1 MSAPASSESKVQVPV
16 SGMSCQACAAKVEKT
31 LRALPGVGH
40 AEVNFG
46 SRTATLEFDPARV
59 GTAVLQA
66 HLRPLGYDVPDGVL
80 GGRGIEADLAY
91 SEAAEQRER
100 TRLSLELGLA
110 LVFGAAA
117 LLAPAEP
124 AWLVP
129 LLSAP
134 VQLVAG
140 LRIHR
145 MGLRALIQRAPDM
158 NTLVSLG
165 TSAAWLAGVA
175 AAFATGGHAH
185 GAMHASDASLVLAFV
200 LLGRFLE
207 ARLRARA
214 GGALRALLDLAPRRA
229 RVLRRGAEVEVALEE
244 LRTGSLVLVRP
255 GERIPVD
262 GTILEGRAKLDE
274 SHWTGESFP
283 AERGPGDAVR
293 AGSLALDGA
302 LSLTATAVGG
312 ASSLGRVAE
321 AVRAAQG
328 SRADIQRLADRVSAV
343 FVPLVL
349 GLALATLA
357 GWLLAGAGWG
367 VAAGHAVALLVI
379 ACPCALGL
387 ATPMAIVAATGRAAK
402 EGLLVRDARVFE
414 RLARVQRVAFDKTG
428 TLTAGRPALASVARA
443 EGGPAEADLL
453 ELCASVES
461 WSEQPLARALVAETE
476 RRGLVFTRAQDF
488 RAEPGA
494 GVEGR
499 VGGRPVWLGSPRAAL
514 ARGLESQRLEALAGP
529 LRERGESLVVVL
541 LGSELAGVLGFV
553 DAPRPEARTALDA
566 LRAGG
571 FELEL
576 LSGDNHAAVART
588 ARELGIGEARG
599 ELSPQAKSQALEGR
613 AGVLF
618 LGDGINDA
626 AALAAAS
633 VGVAMGRG
641 AELAI
646 QASDAALLRED
657 LRLVPRALALSKRT
671 LSVIRQNLAWAFAYN
686 LAALP
691 LASGVLESWIPL
703 QVHARW
709 AGAAMALSSIAV
721 VLNSLRLRVIRL
733 VAVP

>member
-1 MSAPASSESKVQVPV
+1 MLGPMRSAEKSALKVQVPV

-46 SRTATLEFDPARV
+46 SRTATLELDPARV

-66 HLRPLGYDVPDGVL
+66 SLRPLGYDVPDGEL

-91 SEAAEQRER
+91 SEAAEERER
-100 TRLSLELGLA
+100 SRLALELGVA

-117 LLAPAEP
+117 LLAPAQP

-134 VQLVAG
+134 VQLFAG

-145 MGLRALIQRAPDM
+145 MGLRALLQRAPDM

-165 TSAAWLAGVA
+165 TSAAWLTGVS
-175 AAFATGGHAH
+175 AAFTAEVH

-229 RVLRRGAEVEVALEE
+229 RVLRRGVEQEVALEE
-244 LRTGSLVLVRP
+244 LRVGNLVLVRP

-293 AGSLALDGA
+293 AGSLTLDGA

-328 SRADIQRLADRVSAV
+328 SRAEIQRLADRVSSI

-349 GLALATLA
+349 ALALATLA
-357 GWLLAGAGWG
+357 GWLFAGAGWSD
-367 VAAGHAVALLVI
+367 AAGHSVALLVI

-402 EGLLVRDARVFE
+402 EGLLVRDAQVFE
-414 RLARVQRVAFDKTG
+414 RLARVRSVAFDKTG
-428 TLTAGRPALASVARA
+428 TLTAGKPVLASVTRA
-443 EGGPAEADLL
+443 PAGPPQDELL
-453 ELCASVES
+453 ALCAAVES
-461 WSEQPLARALVAETE
+461 WSEQPLARALVAEAE
-476 RRGLVFTRAQDF
+476 RRGLVFARAQDF

-499 VGGRPVWLGSPRAAL
+499 VGTRSIWLGSPRAAL
-514 ARGLESQRLEALAGP
+514 ARGVTAALPAA
-529 LRERGESLVVVL
+529 GESLVVVL
-541 LGSELAGVLGFV
+541 VDGKLAGVLGFV
-553 DAPRPEARTALDA
+553 DAPRPEAREALASLRALD
-566 LRAGG
+566 L
-571 FELEL
+571 ELEV
-576 LSGDNHAAVART
+576 LSGDHTAAVERT
-588 ARELGIGEARG
+588 ALELGVTRTRG
-599 ELSPQAKSQALEGR
+599 GLTPQEKAQAVAGR
-613 AGVLF
+613 DDLLF
-618 LGDGINDA
+618 VGDGINDA

-657 LRLVPRALALSKRT
+657 LRLVPRALALARRT
-671 LSVIRQNLAWAFAYN
+671 LSVIRQNLVWAFAYN

-691 LASGVLESWIPL
+691 LASGVLERWIPL
-703 QVHARW
+703 HVHAQW
-709 AGAAMALSSIAV
+709 AGAAMACSSIAV
-721 VLNSLRLRVIRL
+721 VLNSLRLRVVRL
-733 VAVP
+733 EA

>member
-1 MSAPASSESKVQVPV
+1 MRTAEERALKVRVPV

-46 SRTATLEFDPARV
+46 SRAATLELDPARV

-66 HLRPLGYDVPDGVL
+66 SLRPLGYDVPDGEL
-80 GGRGIEADLAY
+80 GGRGVEADLAY
-91 SEAAEQRER
+91 AEEAEERER
-100 TRLSLELGLA
+100 KRLARELCVA
-110 LVFGAAA
+110 VAFSAAA
-117 LLAPAEP
+117 LFAPASP
-124 AWLVP
+124 AWLAP
-129 LLSAP
+129 LLAAP
-134 VQLVAG
+134 VQLYAG
-140 LRIHR
+140 WRIHR
-145 MGLRALIQRAPDM
+145 TGLRALLQRAPDM

-165 TSAAWLAGVA
+165 TSAAWLASLAGA
-175 AAFATGGHAH
+175 LTGATHAH
-185 GAMHASDASLVLAFV
+185 GSDASLVLSFV

-244 LRTGSLVLVRP
+244 LRPGNLVLVRP
-255 GERIPVD
+255 GERISVD

-302 LSLTATAVGG
+302 LSLTATAVG
-312 ASSLGRVAE
+312 ATSSLGRVAE

-328 SRADIQRLADRVSAV
+328 SRADIQRLADRVSSV

-349 GLALATLA
+349 ALALATLA
-357 GWLLAGAGWG
+357 GWLFAGAGWS
-367 VAAGHAVALLVI
+367 VAADHAVALLVI

-402 EGLLVRDARVFE
+402 EGLLVRDAQVFE
-414 RLARVQRVAFDKTG
+414 RLARVRRVAFDKTG
-428 TLTAGRPALASVARA
+428 TLTAGRPTLASLVPTPD
-443 EGGPAEADLL
+443 GPAPDELL
-453 ELCASVES
+453 ALCAAVES
-461 WSEQPLARALVAETE
+461 WSEQPLARAIVAEAE
-476 RRGLVFTRAQDF
+476 QRGLRFARAQDF
-488 RAEPGA
+488 RAQPGA

-499 VGGRPVWLGSPRAAL
+499 VANRTLWLGSPRAAL
-514 ARGLESQRLEALAGP
+514 ARGVDPRELAAP
-529 LRERGESLVVVL
+529 LSAAGESLVVVL
-541 LGSELAGVLGFV
+541 RDGALAGVLGFV
-553 DAPRPEARTALDA
+553 DAPRPEARAALDT
-566 LRAGG
+566 LRAQG

-576 LSGDNHAAVART
+576 LSGDNRAAVART
-588 ARELGIGEARG
+588 ARDLGIAEARG
-599 ELSPQAKSQALEGR
+599 ELSPHEKSQALEGR

-657 LRLVPRALALSKRT
+657 LQLVPRALELARRT
-671 LSVIRQNLAWAFAYN
+671 LSVIRQNLVWAFAYN

-691 LASGVLESWIPL
+691 LAAGALERWIPL
-703 QVHARW
+703 QVHAQW
-709 AGAAMALSSIAV
+709 AGAAMAGSSIAV

-733 VAVP
+733 RP